1 MARVEVRSEVA
12 GTVWSLE
19 RDPGEP
25 VAAGDAVVILES
37 MKMEV
42 PVEAPVAGRVA
53 ELAVA
58 KDDPVEEGQVV
69 AILETDD

>member
-1 MARVEVRSEVA
+1 
-12 GTVWSLE
+12 
-19 RDPGEP
+19 
-25 VAAGDAVVILES
+25 VVILES

-69 AILETDD
+69 AILDTEE

>member
-19 RDPGEP
+19 RDPGET
-25 VAAGDAVVILES
+25 VAAGEAVVILES

-69 AILETDD
+69 AILDTED

>member
-19 RDPGEP
+19 RDAGEA
-25 VAAGDAVVILES
+25 VAAGEAVVILES

-69 AILETDD
+69 AILETAD